1 MPPRPRLIPNPARP
15 LRTVGSQ
22 RRHQRRKRLL
32 AVRSIRDSLI
42 SLAGLVGS
50 DVVNPAGDPVGRA
63 VDAVAR
69 WDGEEAYPAVTGL
82 VLRIGGRRSFAPI
95 DQVATVT
102 RTGVNL
108 ASARISLMEFQR
120 REGEVLLARDVL
132 DHQLVDVDGKQVIRP
147 ADLYLAY
154 TPAAGGSAL
163 RLVGADVSAQTLLRR
178 LGPKRWRG
186 LPTPERVID
195 WAAIRPFGSEVT
207 QVPLRASQ
215 DELKRLRPGEL
226 ADLLEDL
233 GRDARQEL
241 LASLEPDQAADALE
255 EMDPEELGALLRET
269 PPEES
274 AALVARMEPDEA
286 VDALRDLEDVERNEL
301 LEHMEPDQAEQLS
314 ELLDYEE
321 DRAGGFM
328 TTRLVV
334 ATPTDTVRSVRKRLR
349 KDRDHAG
356 YVDGVAVVDQDGRLV
371 GDIPIYELAIATND
385 STFADLLPE
394 GDCVCV
400 SSDAGITEVAERLV
414 ETRRSSVLV
423 VDDDQRPVGRILADD
438 LVDALLPERGRH
450 HFPRF
455 LT

>member
-1 MPPRPRLIPNPARP
+1 MPPRSRLIANRARP
-15 LRTVGSQ
+15 IQTARRQ
-22 RRHQRRKRLL
+22 RQKRLL
-32 AVRSIRDSLI
+32 AVRSIRESLI
-42 SLAGLVGS
+42 SLAGLVGGTT
-50 DVVNPAGDPVGRA
+50 VANQAGDQVGRV

-82 VLRIGGRRSFAPI
+82 ILRIGGRRSFAPI
-95 DQVATVT
+95 DQVASVT
-102 RTGVNL
+102 RNQVTL
-108 ASARISLMEFQR
+108 KSARLSLLEFER

-154 TPAAGGSAL
+154 TPARGGQVL
-163 RLVGADVSAQTLLRR
+163 RLVGVDVSGQTLLRR

-186 LPTPERVID
+186 VPTPERVID
-195 WAAIRPFGSEVT
+195 WATIRPFGSEDPNVRM
-207 QVPLRASQ
+207 RATN
-215 DELKRLRPGEL
+215 DELRRLRPGEL

-241 LASLEPDQAADALE
+241 LASLEPDRAADALE

-269 PPEES
+269 PAEEA

-286 VDALRDLEDVERNEL
+286 VDALRDLEDVARAEL
-301 LEHMEPDQAEQLS
+301 LEHMEPLHAEQLS

-328 TTRLVV
+328 TTRLIVV
-334 ATPTDTVRSVRKRLR
+334 TPDDTVRSVRKRLR
-349 KDRDHAG
+349 KDKDHAG
-356 YVDGVAVVDQDGRLV
+356 DVDGVVVVDEEGRLI
-371 GDIPIYELAIATND
+371 GDVPIYALAIATND
-385 STFADLLPE
+385 STFGQLLPDGE
-394 GDCVCV
+394 CV
-400 SSDAGITEVAERLV
+400 SVHSDAGITEVAERLV

-423 VDDDQRPVGRILADD
+423 VDEDNRPVGRILADD
-438 LVDALLPERGRH
+438 LVDALMPERTRH